1 MVISVKPP
9 LITTLPSAPTVR
21 SPQCNLDQN
30 LTFHLVFVSISLNV
44 VRFIYFNCGAVYLF
58 YCQTAN
64 IKFSLFNGEGAL
76 LCILTL
82 RSESCPGL
90 NYCLQLKY

>member
-1 MVISVKPP
+1 MKLPQ
-9 LITTLPSAPTVR
+9 ITTVPSAPPVR

-44 VRFIYFNCGAVYLF
+44 VRFIYLNCWTVYLF
-58 YCQTAN
+58 YCQPAN
-64 IKFSLFNGEGAL
+64 IKFSLFNREGAL

-82 RSESCPGL
+82 RSAPG
-90 NYCLQLKY
+90 